1 MTRKSLLS
9 GGAGAASCLV
19 AGLLYL
25 SPQPAAAQS
34 SGATA
39 SERITVIGCVERAD
53 QLAATGPAASAN
65 VDSQMFVLMK
75 ADDNDHSTD
84 ATRPVGTSGTGPLYW
99 LDGDKAQLNLRVG
112 QKVEISGTRMDAT
125 VSGAPAQPN
134 ADNPNPVNAPRL
146 KVDTTKVIAETCP
159 R

>member
-1 MTRKSLLS
+1 M
-9 GGAGAASCLV
+9 

-53 QLAATGPAASAN
+53 QLAATGPATSAN

-75 ADDNDHSTD
+75 ADDNERGAD
-84 ATRPVGTSGTGPLYW
+84 AARPVGTSGSAPLYW

-125 VSGAPAQPN
+125 ASGAPPESPN
-134 ADNPNPVNAPRL
+134 ADNPSPVNAPRL